1 VREQVLAGMAPDCW
15 RKAIPTISRT
25 HARELVPISGYKR
38 PCAPKLITNRQVRLD
53 LALLSIVQGETTER
67 HLA

>member
-1 VREQVLAGMAPDCW
+1 MREQVLAGMAPDCW

-38 PCAPKLITNRQVRLD
+38 PCAPKLITKRQVQPD
-53 LALLSIVQGETTER
+53 LALLAIAHGETTDR